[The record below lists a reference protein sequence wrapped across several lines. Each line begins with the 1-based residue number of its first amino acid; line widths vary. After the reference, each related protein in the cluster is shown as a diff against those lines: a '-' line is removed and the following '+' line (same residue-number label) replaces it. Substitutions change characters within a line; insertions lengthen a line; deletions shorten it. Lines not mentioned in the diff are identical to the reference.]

1 MPVDPARLNAVGDLV
16 LKDAGEMRA
25 LADPL
30 RLTLFDL
37 VRRQGPITSAA
48 LARSTDRDQ
57 ALVEDHLRELVSLG
71 LLEGERDEDGE
82 LRWTAEVKGIY
93 FEIPDDP
100 DGQRA
105 ARELS
110 NVMLEKY
117 AALPIAWV
125 REEEPKLDIEWA
137 RAAGLFNARVD
148 LTADELRHIQE
159 GLEQLLEPFTT
170 RAAQDLPPDVAPVR
184 IMAYFMPLAERGEPS
199 DG

>member
-16 LKDAGEMRA
+16 LRDAGEMHA

-30 RLTLFDL
+30 RLTLFDA
-37 VRRQGPITSAA
+37 VRRQGPITTAA
-48 LARSTDRDQ
+48 LARSTDQDQ
-57 ALVEDHLRELVSLG
+57 AVVEDHLRELVSLG
-71 LLEGERDEDGE
+71 LLDGERDEDGE
-82 LRWTAEVKGIY
+82 LQWSAEVKGIY

-125 REEEPKLDIEWA
+125 RDEEPRLDIEWA

-170 RAAQDLPPDVAPVR
+170 RATQDLPADVAPVR